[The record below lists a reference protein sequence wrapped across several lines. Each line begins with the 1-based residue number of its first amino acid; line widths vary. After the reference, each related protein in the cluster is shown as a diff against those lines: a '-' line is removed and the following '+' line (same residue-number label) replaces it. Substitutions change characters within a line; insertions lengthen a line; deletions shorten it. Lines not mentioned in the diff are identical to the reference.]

1 MTLAELHLLATLS
14 DAGHDLAGI
23 WACVPA
29 CAARLGTTVENV
41 WGMDA
46 IAGLEDLAATIPEV
60 ANNAKKA
67 EYEAALKFAEKA
79 FGPDN
84 LIEDAS

>member
-14 DAGHDLAGI
+14 DSGGDLAGI

-60 ANNAKKA
+60 VNNANPA
-67 EYEAALKFAEKA
+67 EYKAAIEFASKAFSADGLKEAA
-79 FGPDN
+79 
-84 LIEDAS
+84 

>member
-14 DAGHDLAGI
+14 DAGQDLAGI

-29 CAARLGTTVENV
+29 CAARLGTTVENI

-60 ANNAKKA
+60 VNNAKAA
-67 EYEAALKFAEKA
+67 EFQAAITFAAEAFSA
-79 FGPDN
+79 DN
-84 LIEDAS
+84 LKDAA